1 MTGETPLFRQAS
13 ENLEFQSPVEMR
25 TSNPSLA
32 MTESDTS
39 SEEQT
44 MKARAKAI
52 AYWAATGMIVFAMFS
67 GGVAELTHRPETING
82 MKELGYPVYFIM
94 IIGFWKL
101 LGSVALVAPGLP
113 RVKEWAY
120 AGIFFNMTGAAVSH
134 VVNHSAGWHVGVT
147 LSLAAITI
155 ASWALRPASRTLVA
169 SRPAAA
175 SIDGLTPLL
184 DPLSP
189 LVGPGPLLRR
199 PLRQTA

>member
-1 MTGETPLFRQAS
+1 
-13 ENLEFQSPVEMR
+13 MR
-25 TSNPSLA
+25 PSDPSLA
-32 MTESDTS
+32 VTESDIS
-39 SEEQT
+39 PGERT

-67 GGVAELTHRPETING
+67 GGIAELAHRPETING
-82 MKELGYPVYFIM
+82 MRELGYPVYFIM

-101 LGSVALVAPGLP
+101 LGSAALVAPGLP
-113 RVKEWAY
+113 RLKEWAY

-169 SRPAAA
+169 NQPAA
-175 SIDGLTPLL
+175 
-184 DPLSP
+184 SP
-189 LVGPGPLLRR
+189 VEIPSRHARGRLEAQVAFR
-199 PLRQTA
+199 

>member
-1 MTGETPLFRQAS
+1 
-13 ENLEFQSPVEMR
+13 
-25 TSNPSLA
+25 
-32 MTESDTS
+32 
-39 SEEQT
+39 
-44 MKARAKAI
+44 MKSRAKAI

-67 GGVAELTHRPETING
+67 GGVAELMHRPETING
-82 MKELGYPVYFIM
+82 MRELGYPVYFIM

-101 LGSVALVAPGLP
+101 LGSAALLAPGLP

-169 SRPAAA
+169 SRPVAA